1 MFQKLKNVVL
11 LLKMIV
17 SFVLTRP
24 FIANCINTNLNA
36 IFFLS
41 RTSDELNADVES
53 SRRIDYD
60 GLRRVILCEMIYYC
74 THLKLENGII
84 K

>member
-1 MFQKLKNVVL
+1 MFQKLKSVVL

-60 GLRRVILCEMIYYC
+60 GLRRVILCEIIYYC
-74 THLKLENGII
+74 THFETRKWYNY
-84 K
+84 